1 MRALSLGPLAAE
13 ALAQN
18 WPARVIGVTSGG
30 VFILAQEQW
39 VLFLTY
45 SPFHAPGTINLE
57 RSLVDLK
64 ENENGSRVE
73 LKKDRIVF
81 PDSGMFVNVD
91 GAGVWDGGI
100 GGTVSL
106 AQRPGI
112 RARLE
117 RAALLASEQKGEQ
130 GLAPALRWLVGKGEA
145 ELAGDLSEKVL
156 DGLKEMRIAIKEE
169 RSAKFVEAAQAII
182 GRGRGLTPAADDCIA
197 GVLLAL
203 NRWRGIVEGIDLAA
217 VNEEVVELA
226 RAKTTSLSATIIH
239 AAVHGQADE
248 RILHV
253 LDGVITGNAAGKDL
267 EDLVQMGHSSGVD
280 SLVGICLAFTA

>member
-30 VFILAQEQW
+30 VFVLAHEQW

-57 RSLVDLK
+57 RSVVDLK

-73 LKKDRIVF
+73 LNNDRIVF
-81 PDSGMFVNVD
+81 PDSGLYVNVD
-91 GAGVWDGGI
+91 GAAVWDGGN

-112 RARLE
+112 RTRLE
-117 RAALLASEQKGEQ
+117 QAALLASEQKGEQ

-145 ELAGDLSEKVL
+145 SLAGDLSEKVL
-156 DGLKEMRIAIKEE
+156 DGLKELRIAIKEQQP
-169 RSAKFVEAAQAII
+169 AKFVKAAQAII

-203 NRWRGIVEGIDLAA
+203 NRWQGIVDGFDLAA
-217 VNEEVVELA
+217 VNEALVGLA
-226 RAKTTSLSATIIH
+226 WAKTTSLSATIIH

-248 RILHV
+248 RILRV
-253 LDGVITGNAAGKDL
+253 LDGVITGNAAGNDL

-280 SLVGICLAFTA
+280 SLVGICLALTA